1 MSGDDFFAE
10 SKVTVS
16 VSCMQGYKSALK
28 AFYEDSL
35 VNFDAE
41 LDAWLDSFIQ
51 GYKKTI
57 AEKKASG
64 VMEIK
69 EGKSPIAFSGHCFLS
84 KVLMTLKSERESI
97 TSLSLFLVG
106 VSRF

>member
-1 MSGDDFFAE
+1 M
-10 SKVTVS
+10 TVS
-16 VSCMQGYKSALK
+16 VSCIQGYKSALK
-28 AFYEDSL
+28 AFYEDSF

-51 GYKKTI
+51 GYKKTV

-69 EGKSPIAFSGHCFLS
+69 EGESPIAFSGHCILS
-84 KVLMTLKSERESI
+84 KVLMTLKPKNRNYNFTESI
-97 TSLSLFLVG
+97 FGWCFQVLT
-106 VSRF
+106 